1 MTKDQAVKRVLDVMR
16 SYIGYKEKRSNAQL
30 DDPTAN
36 AGANNYTRF
45 AQILDSIGYYNGR
58 KQGKEWCDVCVD
70 CAFYEA
76 FSDGYPA
83 NMTLCQQLLYQPPK
97 STGAGTG
104 YSAGFFKANGAWY
117 QDPEPSDQIFFQ
129 TKAKEICHT
138 GVVERVE
145 GDLVHTIEGN
155 ANNMVGRHVYML
167 GASNIAGYG
176 RPNWALVTSEAAGS
190 KPVTHATLRRGS
202 TGTEVHKMQQQL
214 LDLCYKLPR
223 YGADGDFGDETE
235 AAVRAFQRDHKQA
248 DGQPLMVD
256 GICGP
261 LTWAAL
267 DEAAAGGKVSERDNG
282 TGESYLIYT
291 IKKGDTL
298 TKIAVAHRTTVQ
310 ALKMLNGIKNA
321 NLIFTGQKI
330 RIPN

>member
-1 MTKDQAVKRVLDVMR
+1 MTKDQAVRKVLDVMR
-16 SYIGYKEKRSNAQL
+16 SYIGYREKRSNSQL

-58 KQGKEWCDVCVD
+58 KQGHEWCDVCVD

-76 FSDGYPA
+76 FSEGDPGK
-83 NMTLCQQLLYQPPK
+83 MTLCQRLLYQPPK

-104 YSAGFFKANGAWY
+104 YSAGFFKANSAWY
-117 QDPEPSDQIFFQ
+117 QDPEPGDQIFFQ
-129 TKAKEICHT
+129 NKAKEICHT
-138 GVVERVE
+138 GIVERVE

-155 ANNMVGRHVYML
+155 ANNMVGRHAYMI

-176 RPNWALVTSEAAGS
+176 RPNWALVTSEAANP
-190 KPVTHATLRRGS
+190 KPVTHATLRMGS
-202 TGTEVHKMQQQL
+202 AGTEVRKMQQAL
-214 LDLCYKLPR
+214 LDLGYKLPR
-223 YGADGDFGDETE
+223 YGADGDFGAETD
-235 AAVRAFQRDHKQA
+235 AAVREFQRDHHLE
-248 DGQPLMVD
+248 DD

-261 LTWAAL
+261 LTWAIL
-267 DEAAAGGKVSERDNG
+267 DAAKSNTVTHETDAG
-282 TGESYLIYT
+282 TGESYTVYIV
-291 IKKGDTL
+291 KRGDTL

-310 ALKMLNGIKNA
+310 ALKMLNGINNA
-321 NLIFTGQKI
+321 NLIFPGQKI